1 MQDSSTTSKPIFTS
15 PRDQK
20 RTFHFS
26 IKKLIESGIRDKIW
40 YKHKLTNKQ
49 VYSLIQSTEC
59 IYLNIKDCLGGGLD
73 ALGMENVVGIFG
85 GLGIALILTLIIF
98 VSEFVW

>member
-1 MQDSSTTSKPIFTS
+1 MQDSSTISKHIFTS

>member
-1 MQDSSTTSKPIFTS
+1 MQDSSTISKPIFTS
-15 PRDQK
+15 PHDQK
-20 RTFHFS
+20 CSFLFS

-59 IYLNIKDCLGGGLD
+59 IYLIIKDCLGGGLD
-73 ALGMENVVGIFG
+73 ALGIENVVGIFG

>member
-15 PRDQK
+15 PHDQK
-20 RTFHFS
+20 WSFLFS

-59 IYLNIKDCLGGGLD
+59 IYLIIKDCLGGGLD
-73 ALGMENVVGIFG
+73 ALGIENVVGIFG

>member
-1 MQDSSTTSKPIFTS
+1 MFL
-15 PRDQK
+15 
-20 RTFHFS
+20 FS

-59 IYLNIKDCLGGGLD
+59 IYLIIKDCLGGGLD

-85 GLGIALILTLIIF
+85 GLGIALILTLMIF